1 MNPEVRFLY
10 ILIIDV
16 SVWGLIFL
24 WFIILPYCI
33 LSVISEQVKQVMS
46 ALADFSYDDC
56 FTIMPD
62 ADGAIPQVDST
73 LSDGHPTEAIKK
85 TTSLCNS
92 NMKEAGKGA
101 VSCTSVK
108 ETHQK

>member
-1 MNPEVRFLY
+1 M
-10 ILIIDV
+10 
-16 SVWGLIFL
+16 
-24 WFIILPYCI
+24 
-33 LSVISEQVKQVMS
+33 LSVISGQVKQVMS
-46 ALADFSYDDC
+46 TLADFSYDDC

-62 ADGAIPQVDST
+62 ADGAIQQVDCT

-108 ETHQK
+108 KTHQK

>member
-1 MNPEVRFLY
+1 
-10 ILIIDV
+10 
-16 SVWGLIFL
+16 
-24 WFIILPYCI
+24 
-33 LSVISEQVKQVMS
+33 MS
-46 ALADFSYDDC
+46 TLADFSYDDC

-73 LSDGHPTEAIKK
+73 LSDGHPTEAIKN
-85 TTSLCNS
+85 TSLCNS